1 MVTIPT
7 TDRKYYDTTR
17 KVNAMAEYAGALL
30 PAAKQYQQVVYE
42 AEKSHLVAEESK
54 AKLEMNELTTNWRL
68 QNLRNPFNEESLQQL
83 QVEYD
88 AIISQHRENIDPVL
102 RDKWDMVGNK
112 LKSDFQMSNQTWGFE
127 QKTKNTVVDF
137 NDYVDNTV
145 KLSASNKNATMS
157 DVIHSGQQQLID
169 GASENFPTVQPKV
182 AAESISK
189 GTKSLVE
196 ETFYDR
202 LNEHNFQDIY
212 AFIKEQKSLPANQR
226 LVDEKTLFKME
237 EETKKAHKKHLNER
251 YANGE
256 DIKVLQSEFPGWIPN
271 KNIKPVKTNKNQK
284 EMRYDD
290 FQKILKEKISE
301 LKKTHNKLEYTDL
314 EGKAKE
320 DYEFHVLTE
329 MMDIKQQVMN
339 STKIKEKDKL
349 SMLQIIYAT
358 AYDETLKDDV
368 LRIYN
373 NFDKITDTSL
383 WDGIKFIAGFG
394 GDKDPF
400 AAIPP
405 ETQFDIAKSGNKASE
420 QIINI
425 LSQAKPGD
433 AEHNNNLVSQADDVV
448 LSFLKKTLTSI
459 YGFDFV
465 NKDLKVGDT
474 IQIPYLGNRLYTF
487 MGYTENDVLVKP
499 MQKG

>member
-1 MVTIPT
+1 MATIPT
-7 TDRKYYDTTR
+7 TDRKYYDTER
-17 KVNAMAEYAGALL
+17 KVSAVAEYAGALL
-30 PAAKQYQQVVYE
+30 PAAKQYQQIVYE
-42 AEKSHLVAEESK
+42 TAKSHLVAEESK

-88 AIISQHRENIDPVL
+88 AIISQHRDNIDPVL

-157 DVIHSGQQQLID
+157 DVINSGKQQLID

-189 GTKSLVE
+189 GTKNLVQ

-202 LNEHNFQDIY
+202 LNEHNYQDIY
-212 AFIKEQKSLPANQR
+212 AFIDEQKSLPANQR
-226 LVDEKTLFKME
+226 DVDEKTLFKME

-251 YANGE
+251 YARGE

-290 FQKILKEKISE
+290 FQKVLKEKIRN
-301 LKKTHNKLEYTDL
+301 LKKIYNNESKYRDL

-329 MMDIKQQVMN
+329 MMDLKQQVMN

-349 SMLQIIYAT
+349 GMLQTIYAT
-358 AYDETLKDDV
+358 AYDETLRDDV
-368 LRIYN
+368 LRIYD

-383 WDGIKFIAGFG
+383 WGGIKFITGFG

-405 ETQFDIAKSGNKASE
+405 DTQFDIAKSGNKAAE
-420 QIINI
+420 QIIDI
-425 LSQAKPGD
+425 LSQVKPKD
-433 AEHNNNLVSQADDVV
+433 EEYNKNLVSQADDVV
-448 LSFLKKTLTSI
+448 LSFLKKTLKSI
-459 YGFDFV
+459 YDFDFV
-465 NKDLKVGDT
+465 NTDLKVGDT

-487 MGYTENDVLVKP
+487 MGYTANDVLVKP
-499 MQKG
+499 MQ